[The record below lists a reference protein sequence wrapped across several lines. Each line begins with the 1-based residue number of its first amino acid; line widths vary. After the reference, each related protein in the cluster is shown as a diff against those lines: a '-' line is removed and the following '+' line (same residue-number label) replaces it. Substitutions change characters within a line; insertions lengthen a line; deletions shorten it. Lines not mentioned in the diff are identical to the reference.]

1 MFLITI
7 NSNQKLKM
15 MNCTTNCTMN
25 CTTNCTEWYKNK
37 TGDICCRGN
46 EKIITGIGVII
57 RSESHYTGEEEK
69 CETKCEDKTTYAF
82 FEDNRVLLTKEEQKE
97 IGDWQP
103 FLLQPRTYKNNLMK
117 NGTELTDKELG
128 EMIYKRKNECDEVP
142 NDFTDEDAYKI
153 VKKARDY
160 YNRFSKKNVGP
171 DLCFSRHL
179 LDFMF
184 RKKLGKET
192 LSGEMIYEDIMTA
205 LDKLLKEEL
214 NRKFKSYSAREK
226 YNKKIGWVC
235 EGSDN
240 CTINWVIDLKDT
252 VIDYKEKRL
261 HSKYFCAK
269 KLPEICDN
277 NKTRNIKFLTLNEI
291 QKRMN
296 AFQVAFAHC
305 DTSILSK
312 WTTYFKIISNKLF

>member
-1 MFLITI
+1 M
-7 NSNQKLKM
+7 NS
-15 MNCTTNCTMN
+15 TMN
-25 CTTNCTEWYKNK
+25 STEWYKNIK
-37 TGDICCRGN
+37 TGDICCCVDGN
-46 EKIITGIGVII
+46 EKMVTGIGAII
-57 RSESHYTGEEEK
+57 RSESHYTGEAK

-103 FLLQPRTYKNNLMK
+103 YMLQPRTYKNNLMK
-117 NGTELTDKELG
+117 NGIELTDKELG
-128 EMIYKRKNECDEVP
+128 EMIYKRKNERDEVP

-160 YNRFSKKNVGP
+160 YNRFSKKTVCIGP

-184 RKKLGKET
+184 RKKLEKET

-205 LDKLLKEEL
+205 LDRLLKEEL

-226 YNKKIGWVC
+226 YNKKNCWIYKA
-235 EGSDN
+235 DN

-252 VIDYKEKRL
+252 VIDYNAVEKRL

-277 NKTRNIKFLTLNEI
+277 KYNKTRNIKFLTLNEI
-291 QKRMN
+291 QKRMES
-296 AFQVAFAHC
+296 FQVTFAHC
-305 DTSILSK
+305 DTSIWSN
-312 WTTYFKIISNKLF
+312 WNSCFKIISNKLF